1 MSRRIVIADPLK
13 FAVDGAS
20 LSGTVPVAEL
30 SRLASMVVDTVGT
43 VSYELIGE
51 SGLGRSPSLRFKA
64 TVVLQLCCQRCL
76 GALEWALDRES
87 VLQLVRPGTPIPDEE
102 LENDE
107 VDVIE
112 ATPDMDVLA
121 LVEDEL
127 LLAVPLAPRHD
138 SCDPPRPLGGADK
151 ESPFAALA
159 KLRKDSRAH

>member
-13 FAVDGAS
+13 FAADGAR
-20 LSGTVPVAEL
+20 LSGVVPVAEL
-30 SRLASMVVDTVGT
+30 SRLADVVVDTAGV
-43 VSYELIGE
+43 VSYELVGE
-51 SGLGRSPSLRFKA
+51 SGVGRSPALRFSA
-64 TVVLQLCCQRCL
+64 SVVLQLCCQRCL
-76 GALEWALDRES
+76 EAMEWSLDRAS

-107 VDVIE
+107 ADAIE
-112 ATPDMDVLA
+112 AVPDMDVLA
-121 LVEDEL
+121 LLEDEL
-127 LLAVPLAPRHD
+127 LLAVPLAPRHE